1 MSPTDVTN
9 PWMTWQLPD
18 IKPKYLD
25 INFKGLPG
33 DWMIYS
39 SGSHCVP
46 VDWFLLGRVMF
57 SLHQLAVNVFD
68 IDLKAISVTW
78 LEGVRLHNPLAPWVF
93 LNATLKVWHRK
104 LMYQFLSLRSSSQLA
119 QHQTSLNLCKALRC
133 WHFSMDPSSGW
144 GWGIR
149 TDQLSTS
156 SIFTRDVGCCL
167 CISWQF

>member
-1 MSPTDVTN
+1 MNDMTAPRHKTKISWQSYQVTE
-9 PWMTWQLPD
+9 WFILPAV
-18 IKPKYLD
+18 IVFLWTG
-25 INFKGLPG
+25 FCWG
-33 DWMIYS
+33 
-39 SGSHCVP
+39 GSCSVCTS
-46 VDWFLLGRVMF
+46 LLI
-57 SLHQLAVNVFD
+57 AVNVFD
-68 IDLKAISVTW
+68 IDLKAISVSW
-78 LEGVRLHNPLAPWVF
+78 LEGIRLHDPLAPWVF

-104 LMYQFLSLRSSSQLA
+104 LMYQFLSLPSSSQLA